1 MIQDIA
7 PHKYDITYRTVP
19 PEADDIML
27 IYRKDGLLCRI
38 EDGVVSYP
46 RVDEIAT
53 LVLQVYEKAK
63 FLFRIDNHD
72 YYELRSPEIEPF
84 GGWDYATR
92 NTLRPLT
99 PGWLVF
105 AGITGFQIHD
115 WYSAAKFCGRCGTK
129 LQAPGNERAMACP
142 QCGRVQYPQI
152 CPSVIVGVTDG
163 DRLLLTKYAPNHSS
177 HRRYALVAGYTEI
190 GESFEDTVR
199 REVMEEVGLRV
210 KNIRYYAS
218 QPWSFSG
225 ALLAGFFCDVDGSTE
240 ITLDENELSVAQWLH
255 RSEIPESSADPSIS
269 LTGTMMKAF
278 KDGLV

>member
-7 PHKYDITYRTVP
+7 PHKYDITYRNTP
-19 PEADDIML
+19 AEHDDVML
-27 IYRKDGLLCRI
+27 IYRDGGLLCHREGNTI
-38 EDGVVSYP
+38 AYP
-46 RVDEIAT
+46 RVEDIAKI
-53 LVLQVYEKAK
+53 VPEVYEKAK
-63 FLFRIDNHD
+63 FLFRIDEYD
-72 YYELRSPEIEPF
+72 YYELRDPRIDAPM
-84 GGWDYATR
+84 GWEYLTR
-92 NTLRPLT
+92 NDLRPLN

-115 WYSAAKFCGRCGTK
+115 WYSAAQFCGRCGTK
-129 LQAPGNERAMACP
+129 LHAPGNERAMACP

-163 DRLLLTKYAPNHSS
+163 DRLLLTKYAPNHSA

-190 GESFEDTVR
+190 GESFEDTVH
-199 REVMEEVGLRV
+199 REVLEEVGLQV
-210 KNIRYYAS
+210 KNIRYFAS

-240 ITLDENELSVAQWLH
+240 ITLDENELSVAEWFD
-255 RSEIPESSADPSIS
+255 RPDIPDNATIS

>member
-7 PHKYDITYRTVP
+7 PHKYDITYRSDP
-19 PEADDIML
+19 PEHGDIML
-27 IYRKDGLLCRI
+27 IYRKEGLLCRREGDSI
-38 EDGVVSYP
+38 SYP
-46 RVDEIAT
+46 RVEEIAA
-53 LVLQVYEKAK
+53 VYPQVYEKAK
-63 FLFRIDNHD
+63 FLFRIDHCD
-72 YYELRSPEIEPF
+72 YYELRSPEIDPF
-84 GGWDYATR
+84 DCWDYITR
-92 NTLRPLT
+92 NDLRPLS

-115 WYSAAKFCGRCGTK
+115 WYSAARFCGRCGTK

-142 QCGRVQYPQI
+142 QCGRIQYPQI

-163 DRLLLTKYAPNHSS
+163 DRLLLTKYAPSHSA

-199 REVMEEVGLRV
+199 REVLEEVGLQV
-210 KNIRYYAS
+210 KNIRYFAS

-240 ITLDENELSVAQWLH
+240 ITLDENELSVAEWFA
-255 RSEIPESSADPSIS
+255 REDIPDNATIS

-278 KDGLV
+278 KEGLV

>member
-7 PHKYDITYRTVP
+7 PHKYDITYRSDP
-19 PEADDIML
+19 PEHDDIML
-27 IYRKDGLLCRI
+27 IYRKDGLLCRR
-38 EDGVVSYP
+38 DGDTVSYP
-46 RVDEIAT
+46 RVEEIAA
-53 LVLQVYEKAK
+53 VFPQVYENAK
-63 FLFRIDNHD
+63 FLFRIDDYD
-72 YYELRSPEIEPF
+72 YYELRSPEIAPF
-84 GGWDYATR
+84 DSWNYLTR
-92 NTLRPLT
+92 NDLRPLS

-142 QCGRVQYPQI
+142 QCGRIQYPQI
-152 CPSVIVGVTDG
+152 CPSVIVGVKDG
-163 DRLLLTKYAPNHSS
+163 DRLLLTKYAPNHSA

-199 REVMEEVGLRV
+199 REVLEEVGLQV
-210 KNIRYYAS
+210 KNIRYFAS

-240 ITLDENELSVAQWLH
+240 ITLDENELSVAEWFD
-255 RSEIPESSADPSIS
+255 RPDIPDNATLS

-278 KDGLV
+278 KEGLV

>member
-7 PHKYDITYRTVP
+7 PHKYDITYRTAP

-27 IYRKDGLLCRI
+27 IYRGNTLLCHL
-38 EDGVVSYP
+38 EDNTITFPQVAQ
-46 RVDEIAT
+46 IAA
-53 LVLQVYEKAK
+53 VFPQIYEKAK
-63 FLFRIDNHD
+63 FLFRIDDCD
-72 YYELRSPEIEPF
+72 YYELRSPELAPF
-84 GGWDYATR
+84 DGWDYISRSA
-92 NTLRPLT
+92 LRQVS
-99 PGWLVF
+99 PGWLAF

-163 DRLLLTKYAPNHSS
+163 DRLLLTKYAPSHSS

-190 GESFEDTVR
+190 GETLEDTVR
-199 REVMEEVGLRV
+199 REVMEEVGLKI

-225 ALLAGFFCDVDGSTE
+225 ALLAGFFCDVDGSTD
-240 ITLDENELSVAQWLH
+240 ITMDENELSVAQWLH
-255 RSEIPESSADPSIS
+255 RSEIPDSSADPTIS

-278 KDGLV
+278 KEGLI